1 MYSPLTEDQFK
12 LVLPDKMKKNVNQ
25 DLIDQI
31 NKTLSSEEEM
41 ELYKENLISYT
52 HVLKDGKFQISQYL
66 DAVRFVGFK
75 VMGHTDKDAYIKT
88 FPDKYQKFV
97 ADGVAAKDIA
107 SYITA
112 YNKGKLVNLIL
123 EQTLIPTHVLNAAM
137 YQEALNE
144 QFILGKT
151 AKSEMVRATALS
163 SVLQQLKPPEAK
175 KMELQVTA
183 QEDSSLNVLRQAM
196 IDLARQHQGQIQAG
210 LVDAQTVAHQRLVI
224 EQPMK
229 DVN

>member
-1 MYSPLTEDQFK
+1 MLTEEQFK

-25 DLIDQI
+25 DLIDRI
-31 NKTLSSEEEM
+31 NKTLSSPEEM
-41 ELYKENLISYT
+41 EIYKENLISYT
-52 HVLKDGKFQISQYL
+52 HVLKDGKFQIQQYL

-88 FPDKYQKFV
+88 FPDKYQQFV

-123 EQTLIPTHVLNAAM
+123 EQTIIPTHVLNTAM

-151 AKSEMVRATALS
+151 AKSEMVRATALQ
-163 SVLQQLKPPEAK
+163 SVLAQLKPPEAK
-175 KMELQVTA
+175 KMEMQLNVA
-183 QEDSSLNVLRQAM
+183 EDSSLNVLRQAM
-196 IDLARQHQGQIQAG
+196 IDMAEAQRKQIQAG
-210 LVDAQTVAHQRLVI
+210 LMGAQDAAHQRLVI
-224 EQPMK
+224 DQPMK